1 MKRVKC
7 ILALVLTSL
16 MLGACGAS
24 VTLPPANAQPSL
36 GGIWKGQ
43 LMVPSGATLPALVL
57 VTEDGRFF
65 SVAQNVSNDCADV
78 AQGSLLLT
86 GGDYSGTGDFG
97 IISATGDIG
106 AQVDCAFSDG
116 SVWGTGVLSG
126 SLVPGSTLSWTAD
139 DTTSM
144 GTALATSGT
153 LSFDD
158 VYNEASS
165 LSKLAGKWT
174 VSTGALLTIDAD
186 GTILS
191 QDAASGCEVN
201 GKVSL
206 INGKYN
212 AYAVTA
218 TYSNCGANGSALN
231 GLSGTGLMTLDDT
244 QNPSVLYVGYS
255 MTLAGGEVLLVAS
268 NATGGG

>member
-1 MKRVKC
+1 
-7 ILALVLTSL
+7 
-16 MLGACGAS
+16 
-24 VTLPPANAQPSL
+24 
-36 GGIWKGQ
+36 
-43 LMVPSGATLPALVL
+43 
-57 VTEDGRFF
+57 
-65 SVAQNVSNDCADV
+65 
-78 AQGSLLLT
+78 
-86 GGDYSGTGDFG
+86 
-97 IISATGDIG
+97 
-106 AQVDCAFSDG
+106 
-116 SVWGTGVLSG
+116 
-126 SLVPGSTLSWTAD
+126 
-139 DTTSM
+139 M